1 MPLIP
6 KYGSKQREDRF
17 SSCRWR
23 LNEDQFPNSRWP
35 GREICGNAFP
45 PWPGVC
51 QRVKII
57 RYVSSFDQVCW
68 KLVFQGLYDFIS
80 TKEKHSSY
88 AIYIANIGSLS
99 LLPFRHVFFF
109 LETNYNRILGHRI
122 EWWNCRTW
130 GMKAWSAGSPFTPLP
145 LDLYSFISASTPSSS
160 LDTPIKSIISYIVR
174 DLVLHFTDLF

>member
-1 MPLIP
+1 MLLIP

-17 SSCRWR
+17 SSCRCTM
-23 LNEDQFPNSRWP
+23 NEDQFLNSRWP

-57 RYVSSFDQVCW
+57 RT
-68 KLVFQGLYDFIS
+68 LVFQELYDFIS

-88 AIYIANIGSLS
+88 AIYIASIGSLS
-99 LLPFRHVFFF
+99 LLPFRHVFF

-122 EWWNCRTW
+122 ERWNCCAW

-160 LDTPIKSIISYIVR
+160 LDTPIKSIIWYIVCN
-174 DLVLHFTDLF
+174 LVLHFTDLL

>member
-1 MPLIP
+1 MVA
-6 KYGSKQREDRF
+6 SKEKTVSAVADEGWMRISFWTADDQEGRYVAMLFHHDQVSVSVSK
-17 SSCRWR
+17 SSGMSAA
-23 LNEDQFPNSRWP
+23 L
-35 GREICGNAFP
+35 
-45 PWPGVC
+45 
-51 QRVKII
+51 I
-57 RYVSSFDQVCW
+57 RYVGSSPFKDCMILSVP
-68 KLVFQGLYDFIS
+68 S
-80 TKEKHSSY
+80 KEKHSSY

-174 DLVLHFTDLF
+174 NLVLHFTDLF

>member
-1 MPLIP
+1 MLLIP

-23 LNEDQFPNSRWP
+23 SDEDQFLNSRWP

-57 RYVSSFDQVCW
+57 R

-88 AIYIANIGSLS
+88 AICIASIGSLS
-99 LLPFRHVFFF
+99 LLPFRYVFFF

-122 EWWNCRTW
+122 EWWNCCAW

-160 LDTPIKSIISYIVR
+160 LDTPIKSIIWYIVCN
-174 DLVLHFTDLF
+174 LVLHLTDLL